1 VTINSQ
7 GIRAT
12 HDFAPRAADGVRRI
26 ALFGDS
32 LAFGEEVDDGNTVAD
47 HLAEIRADWE
57 ILNYDAHGYGLGQ
70 SVLRLEEE
78 VGLLEPDHYVVMVLF
93 PEDLARD
100 GAAEFSHPKPVFRLV
115 DGKLK
120 VDNVPVPEASR
131 TPYLLR
137 TSYAAAWFF
146 GRRGSWHRD
155 TADPAS
161 DIELG
166 RAIAERAASVCAA
179 RDRPLTVV
187 VLLAPAGVV
196 RYLADPG
203 WRQQF
208 DAARAEFLDQSIDML
223 DLVPGQVEAYREERS
238 ALFAPLAHWSSR
250 GNQLWAERIAGH
262 LEGE

>member
-1 VTINSQ
+1 
-7 GIRAT
+7 
-12 HDFAPRAADGVRRI
+12 
-26 ALFGDS
+26 
-32 LAFGEEVDDGNTVAD
+32 
-47 HLAEIRADWE
+47 
-57 ILNYDAHGYGLGQ
+57 
-70 SVLRLEEE
+70 VLRLEEE
-78 VGLLEPDHYVVMVLF
+78 GGLLEPDHYVVLVVF

-120 VDNVPVPEASR
+120 VDKVPVPEASR

-223 DLVPGQVEAYREERS
+223 DLVPVQVEAYREERS

-250 GNQLWAERIAGH
+250 GNQIRAERIAGH